1 MTRVLCAVA
10 IIVGAAASS
19 ASAHHSYAAYHRDQV
34 VEIEGVIEDF
44 AWVAPHAL
52 LKVRTDTSRLV
63 TVEWRAPVAL
73 QRVGIER
80 DTLEIGQRI
89 IVAGNPHR
97 DFDANGV
104 LNFKSVRRL
113 ADGWTWPAP

>member
-1 MTRVLCAVA
+1 M
-10 IIVGAAASS
+10 
-19 ASAHHSYAAYHRDQV
+19 
-34 VEIEGVIEDF
+34 
-44 AWVAPHAL
+44 
-52 LKVRTDTSRLV
+52 
-63 TVEWRAPVAL
+63 AL